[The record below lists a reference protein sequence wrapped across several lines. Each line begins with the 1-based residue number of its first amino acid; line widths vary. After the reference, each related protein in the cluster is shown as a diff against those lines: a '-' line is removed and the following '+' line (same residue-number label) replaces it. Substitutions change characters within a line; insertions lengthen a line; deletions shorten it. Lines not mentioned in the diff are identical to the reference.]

1 LLIISKRSEERG
13 IAAVAES
20 RTEAIMKRRHFIL
33 SMLSAGLAG
42 SLRSTK
48 DSRAAMTTMGGMSET
63 PAVGS
68 TGQAMPATIRA
79 GQPLRALPKLVNQS
93 KTPGVF
99 EASLTAAPAR
109 LDVGAGQQT
118 EFWAYNGMIPGPL
131 IEATEGDRVRIL
143 FQNGIP
149 GQVSTIH
156 WHGMPVPAAQ
166 DGNPGSPVASG
177 SGRVYEFILPADSA
191 GAYWYHPHPHRISA
205 EQVYRGL
212 AGAFIVNPK
221 SDPLPRDIHHITAF
235 ISDLRLSAAGAI
247 PADDM
252 ADLLNGRE
260 GNHLLVNGQQNPVL
274 TVAPGS
280 TCRFRLFNATN
291 ARFLRLAFEDHEMT
305 LIGTDGGYVETPVL
319 GLREVLLSPAERA
332 DVIVTFRRRS
342 GRTVALQTL
351 PYERGWMGGG
361 KPPAQTLSLLTVRLT
376 GVPVKAVAL
385 PTKLRKIEELGTPGA
400 TKRVEF
406 GEQKT
411 MGEGMS
417 MSGGGMDPN
426 KPGRGMG
433 AQFLINGKAFEIGRV
448 DLTSKAGQVELW
460 EVANPT
466 DMDHPFH
473 LHGTQFQVTERE
485 RNGSRTKAPYL
496 AWKDTVDTVSGET
509 VRFKVRQDM
518 KGLRVYHCH
527 ILEHEDQG
535 MMGVLDVI

>member
-143 FQNGIP
+143 FENRIP

-411 MGEGMS
+411 MGDGMS

>member
-48 DSRAAMTTMGGMSET
+48 DSRAGMTTMGGMSET
-63 PAVGS
+63 PTVGS

-143 FQNGIP
+143 FENRIP

-411 MGEGMS
+411 MGDGMS

>member
-48 DSRAAMTTMGGMSET
+48 DSRAGMTTMGGMSET
-63 PAVGS
+63 PTVGS

-143 FQNGIP
+143 FENRIP